1 MYNSY
6 RVMQMHALVF
16 SGHFS
21 FQFCRFLLKVPLKLK
36 SVQALREFNQD
47 FFEERP

>member
-16 SGHFS
+16 SGHIFFS
-21 FQFCRFLLKVPLKLK
+21 ILQV
-36 SVQALREFNQD
+36 SVESPIEI
-47 FFEERP
+47 EECAGIKRI